1 MANHKSA
8 EKRARQTIKRTER
21 NRFYRTRLKNITKA
35 VRVAVEAKDLN
46 AANEALKVDEISTL
60 LSDPNIAN
68 DIEKMTKLSKEQSS
82 IEPVAIAAKKYLQI
96 LNDIDE
102 NKALLEDSELGELAK
117 DELKNLEISREKLEE
132 EIKILLLPKDPNDDK
147 NIFLEIRAGTGGDEA
162 ALFVG
167 DLFNAYIRY
176 AELRGYKFE
185 IVSQSEG
192 NTGGFKEI
200 IVLIKGKGAYSRLKF
215 EGGTHRVQRVP
226 ETESQGRVHTSA
238 VTVAIMPEVEDS
250 EIEINPNDIRVDVM
264 RSSGHG
270 GQSVNTTDSAVRI
283 THIPTGLVVTNQ
295 DGKSQHKNKE
305 AAMKVLKA
313 RLYEMQEQ
321 ERLAKET
328 SERKSQVGTGDR
340 SGRIRTYN
348 YPQNRISD
356 HRINLTLYR
365 LDAIMA
371 AGLFD
376 EIIEPLITHYQ
387 AEAML
392 EAGI

>member
-1 MANHKSA
+1 MFADKLQPFLDRYN
-8 EKRARQTIKRTER
+8 
-21 NRFYRTRLKNITKA
+21 
-35 VRVAVEAKDLN
+35 
-46 AANEALKVDEISTL
+46 EISLL
-60 LSDPNIAN
+60 LSDPSIIN

-82 IEPVAIAAKKYLQI
+82 LEDIKNAASEYLQT
-96 LNDIDE
+96 LNDIEE
-102 NKALLEDSELGELAK
+102 NKSLLDDPELGELAK
-117 DELKNLEISREKLEE
+117 EELKNAQSRIVKLEDD
-132 EIKILLLPKDPNDDK
+132 IKILLLPKDPNDDR

-176 AELRGYKFE
+176 AELHGWKFE

-192 NTGGFKEI
+192 SAGGFKEI
-200 IVLIKGKGAYSRLKF
+200 IVLIKGAGAYSRLKF

-250 EIEINPNDIRVDVM
+250 QVQINPNDLRIDVM

-313 RLYEMQEQ
+313 RLYEMQEA
-321 ERLAKET
+321 ERLEKEM

-348 YPQNRISD
+348 FPQNRISD

-365 LDAIMA
+365 LDAIMM

-376 EIIEPLITHYQ
+376 EIIEPLIAHYQ
-387 AEAML
+387 AEAL
-392 EAGI
+392 TAAGL

>member
-1 MANHKSA
+1 MFADKLRPFLDRYN
-8 EKRARQTIKRTER
+8 
-21 NRFYRTRLKNITKA
+21 
-35 VRVAVEAKDLN
+35 
-46 AANEALKVDEISTL
+46 EISAL
-60 LSDPNIAN
+60 LGDPNIIN

-82 IEPVAIAAKKYLQI
+82 IEPIKNAATQYLQT
-96 LNDIDE
+96 LDDIEE
-102 NKALLEDSELGELAK
+102 NKALLDDAELGELARE
-117 DELKNLEISREKLEE
+117 ELKSAQIRKEELEN

-176 AELRGYKFE
+176 ADLRGYKFE

-192 NTGGFKEI
+192 SAGGFKEI
-200 IVLIKGKGAYSRLKF
+200 ILLIKGKGAYSRLKF

-250 EIEINPNDIRVDVM
+250 EIEINPNDLRIDVM

-313 RLYEMQEQ
+313 RLYEMQEA
-321 ERLAKET
+321 ERIAKET

-348 YPQNRISD
+348 FPQNRISD

-371 AGLFD
+371 GGLFD
-376 EIIEPLITHYQ
+376 EIIEPLIAHHQ
-387 AEAML
+387 AEAITD
-392 EAGI
+392 AGL